1 MRYTT
6 KRTKAAK
13 VLSIRALCITILQNL
28 REMRKFFADRSY
40 QKGVGIP
47 APKYAK
53 RAKATQPSASRKFEL
68 LTWRSLRALRELILI
83 SVAALPRWELRG

>member
-40 QKGVGIP
+40 QKGGGNS
-47 APKYAK
+47 
-53 RAKATQPSASRKFEL
+53 RAQVRQARKGHPTLGLKE
-68 LTWRSLRALRELILI
+68 I
-83 SVAALPRWELRG
+83 

>member
-40 QKGVGIP
+40 QKGGNSR
-47 APKYAK
+47 AKYAK
-53 RAKATQPSASRKFEL
+53 RAKATQP
-68 LTWRSLRALRELILI
+68 
-83 SVAALPRWELRG
+83 